1 MIHKKKL
8 AWQHVLLAALL
19 VASLLLHFWSLE
31 KEGYSNP
38 YYAAAVQGM
47 LDNPSAFFYG
57 SFDSGLYVTVDKP
70 AFGLWLQAI
79 SAGVFGVNSFGLIL
93 PSALAG
99 TLCVLLMFFIVRK
112 KWGDTAGVIAAGIM
126 AFTPILVALSRTNN
140 LDVLLLFFLLC
151 GTLLMQNAVEKQSLP
166 LYLAAMACVGIGF
179 NIKML
184 QAFLVVPAFLLW
196 YLLGSGKWLKKI
208 LHTVLAL
215 VVLFVVSFSWALAV
229 DLTPTSE
236 RPYVGGSDN
245 NSVIELAL
253 GYNGLNR
260 LLGPQRDRNA
270 QAQDDDA
277 QPPAMLAPDR
287 PALSGDAARPT
298 RQPPND
304 PAAGA
309 SIPPRSG
316 DGVGGSSENGEKGVF
331 RLFSEQLGG
340 LASWFLLPALAMA
353 ALGGAGTLQWLKK
366 RKSAEWTLEKT
377 EALRQT
383 LFWAA
388 WLLPMVVFFSVAGFM
403 HRYYVVMIAPAV
415 TALSAICAVRAWRS
429 EHSRLLVPLAVL
441 LTLAAECVFVL
452 RSSWSWLIFPMLA
465 GATIAVLLFLNGK
478 KTIAAALLALALFIA
493 PVAWSITPVIGNMN
507 SHIPDAGP
515 NVLTAAAERKDSA
528 ARELTTFIM
537 EHYDGERWALA
548 APSANAAAPIALE
561 TGLPVMAVGGFS
573 GGDNILTVD
582 ALKEYIASGSI
593 RYFWI
598 TGQQTQG
605 EVYRW
610 VRQHGTAIRLSAR
623 VTVYDLTG
631 AAE

>member
-1 MIHKKKL
+1 MIQKKKL

-70 AFGLWLQAI
+70 AFGLWLQAL

-99 TLCVLLMFFIVRK
+99 TLCVLLMFFIIRK

-229 DLTPTSE
+229 DLTPASE

-270 QAQDDDA
+270 QAQDDDG

-287 PALSGDAARPT
+287 PALSGDATRPP
-298 RQPPND
+298 RQQPND
-304 PAAGA
+304 PQA
-309 SIPPRSG
+309 SAIIARRSG
-316 DGVGGSSENGEKGVF
+316 GGVGGSSENGEKGVF
-331 RLFSEQLGG
+331 RLFDEQLGG

-353 ALGGAGTLQWLKK
+353 ALGGAGALQWLKK
-366 RKSAEWTLEKT
+366 RKSAEWTQEKT

-383 LFWAA
+383 LFLGRVVGSDGGV
-388 WLLPMVVFFSVAGFM
+388 LLRCGI
-403 HRYYVVMIAPAV
+403 HAPLLCGHDRPRRRRAERNLRRSRMEERTQPPARAPCRPADDRGTV
-415 TALSAICAVRAWRS
+415 CLRTALQL
-429 EHSRLLVPLAVL
+429 ELAD
-441 LTLAAECVFVL
+441 
-452 RSSWSWLIFPMLA
+452 
-465 GATIAVLLFLNGK
+465 
-478 KTIAAALLALALFIA
+478 
-493 PVAWSITPVIGNMN
+493 
-507 SHIPDAGP
+507 IPDAGRSHHCG
-515 NVLTAAAERKDSA
+515 AAVPDRQEDHRRRPAGARSVHSA
-528 ARELTTFIM
+528 RRLVD
-537 EHYDGERWALA
+537 H
-548 APSANAAAPIALE
+548 
-561 TGLPVMAVGGFS
+561 TG
-573 GGDNILTVD
+573 D
-582 ALKEYIASGSI
+582 
-593 RYFWI
+593 
-598 TGQQTQG
+598 
-605 EVYRW
+605 
-610 VRQHGTAIRLSAR
+610 RQHELAYSGRGTRRADRR
-623 VTVYDLTG
+623 RG
-631 AAE
+631 AQGFRRE